1 MQCDKLAL
9 YMQAFFMSAYF
20 VVLKYWYP
28 CTPVYRLNGRT
39 AFGCNV
45 MSNGKGTDTFC
56 YYVKKHNHFR
66 CGYARLQW
74 NVNPRNGYSIIQ

>member
-1 MQCDKLAL
+1 
-9 YMQAFFMSAYF
+9 MQAFFMSAYF

-45 MSNGKGTDTFC
+45 MSNGKGTDTFLLLC
-56 YYVKKHNHFR
+56 
-66 CGYARLQW
+66 
-74 NVNPRNGYSIIQ
+74 